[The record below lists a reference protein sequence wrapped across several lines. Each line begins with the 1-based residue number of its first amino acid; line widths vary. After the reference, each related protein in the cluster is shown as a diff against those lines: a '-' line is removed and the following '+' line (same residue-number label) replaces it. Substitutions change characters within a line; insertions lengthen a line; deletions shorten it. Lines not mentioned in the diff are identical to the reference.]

1 MPRPL
6 GLKVTSK
13 ALAKRYCMRLRNVA
27 FTSVSA
33 NYFVKGK
40 MICDKLNKVKHT
52 RIQLYKN
59 DPR

>member
-1 MPRPL
+1 
-6 GLKVTSK
+6 
-13 ALAKRYCMRLRNVA
+13 MRLRNVA